1 MTSKKTSPDFFALAQ
16 NRNMG
21 YKTPSSLPYNPIY
34 EYTRLLTRNEKIG
47 IFILFL
53 LVVLGVVFILH
64 WKDII
69 NIPFLPPSTK
79 QHPKN

>member
-1 MTSKKTSPDFFALAQ
+1 MTSKKLSPDIFALAGSLK
-16 NRNMG
+16 N
-21 YKTPSSLPYNPIY
+21 KTPSSLNYSPIFAY
-34 EYTRLLTRNEKIG
+34 RRLLTRNEKIG
-47 IFILFL
+47 MFILFL

-79 QHPKN
+79 QHQKN

>member
-1 MTSKKTSPDFFALAQ
+1 MTSKKTSPDIFALAQ

-21 YKTPSSLPYNPIY
+21 YKTPSSVNNSPIFA
-34 EYTRLLTRNEKIG
+34 YTRLLTRNEKIG

>member
-1 MTSKKTSPDFFALAQ
+1 MPNSKNSPDFFTLAQ

-21 YKTPSSLPYNPIY
+21 YKTPSSLPYNPIFKY
-34 EYTRLLTRNEKIG
+34 KRLLSRNEKIV
-47 IFILFL
+47 IAFLILIL
-53 LVVLGVVFILH
+53 ILGVIYFLH

-79 QHPKN
+79 QHPEN